1 MIKISNLI
9 FKYKT
14 NAFTIKVDN
23 FYVDRGKIILIKG
36 YNGSGKTTFL
46 KILAGILK
54 PQNGEIY
61 IGDKKIQNYSDNLYT
76 RIGYLRQQPESFISV
91 RVKELVVMGV
101 YPYHMSLLN
110 IPFNIL
116 KRCVNVLKKLNIY
129 QFKNKKICEL
139 SAGQLQLCFLGKLL
153 FQDPAIFLLDEPF
166 NNLDENYTT
175 LIIDIIKKLKDKGKI
190 IIIATHRHSYYQINF
205 DMRYEFSNGKLALVD
220 DSNI

>member
-61 IGDKKIQNYSDNLYT
+61 IGDKKIQNYIFLAHVCTKLYPERLHRHILLTNLCLN
-76 RIGYLRQQPESFISV
+76 RKSSPLARSSSMKMVNMDGQFSQRNIIESF
-91 RVKELVVMGV
+91 
-101 YPYHMSLLN
+101 
-110 IPFNIL
+110 
-116 KRCVNVLKKLNIY
+116 
-129 QFKNKKICEL
+129 
-139 SAGQLQLCFLGKLL
+139 
-153 FQDPAIFLLDEPF
+153 
-166 NNLDENYTT
+166 
-175 LIIDIIKKLKDKGKI
+175 
-190 IIIATHRHSYYQINF
+190 
-205 DMRYEFSNGKLALVD
+205 
-220 DSNI
+220 